1 MIIRGIDFA
10 RHTVVV
16 GNDSE
21 SPAPQ
26 APGQPALQGRGDLAA
41 RVIAS
46 SGGEATLEINGQRV
60 VVETHVP
67 LNVGDKLFVRI
78 QAPEVEGQ
86 AIRLQILAN
95 EPDQGEPP
103 SAALKGEEVD
113 TLLDDLS
120 SVDFDDMGT
129 SVNVDIGFL
138 NDPDALCDGQDVSTA
153 AGNVKLMKSVTIA
166 NRTKPLW
173 ALAGYASKQAAID
186 AGYEKATV
194 TLTFVD
200 ANPASGSLAWHIY
213 GSPQ

>member
-1 MIIRGIDFA
+1 MDYYTGDA
-10 RHTVVV
+10 AQ
-16 GNDSE
+16 NDVLVLAE
-21 SPAPQ
+21 
-26 APGQPALQGRGDLAA
+26 DL
-41 RVIAS
+41 
-46 SGGEATLEINGQRV
+46 
-60 VVETHVP
+60 
-67 LNVGDKLFVRI
+67 KW
-78 QAPEVEGQ
+78 
-86 AIRLQILAN
+86 
-95 EPDQGEPP
+95 
-103 SAALKGEEVD
+103 D

-186 AGYEKATV
+186 AGYEKATI